1 MYNLIRY
8 LYKLE
13 TYKKKFIAI
22 LFDSILIYLS
32 LNLTFFIS
40 NSFEEIN
47 IFIFIIFQLF
57 IYISTGQYNNFTR
70 YFSASDFY
78 IFAIRNII
86 FTILLSIFSIIWLKF
101 YNFEFLIFY
110 VLIQTIFLNY
120 SRFIIS
126 DLFLIFKKN
135 NKTISKSRV
144 AIYGA
149 GSAGVQLARN
159 LRLEKSYSL
168 KFFIDDDPNLL
179 KRKLLGK
186 KIISSNDIKDYK
198 NKIDKVLLAI
208 PSLRKKERIEIVK
221 DIKRFI
227 PEVLEV
233 PSIDDLMS
241 GKASI
246 NSLRPIPIEEL
257 LGRAEQDID
266 ESFINI
272 QFKDKIIC
280 ITGAGGSIGS
290 EICRQILKYKVKKIV
305 LLDNSEPSLYQ
316 INEELNNLKDNNI
329 EVIPILCDLCDF
341 NFLKE
346 IFKIHKID
354 LIFHSAAYKHVPL
367 VELNPIAGIKNNIF
381 SSKNICKVALENK
394 IKKIILISSDKA
406 VRPSNIMGATKRIS
420 ELIFQSY
427 ANESS
432 ELNLNICFSMV
443 RFGNVLNSS
452 GSVVPLFK
460 KQIDKGGPIT
470 ITHPDIVRYF
480 MSIPEAVK
488 LVLMSSIMAK
498 GGEVFLLDMGE
509 PVRIEE
515 LARHMIINSGLSIK
529 DEKNIEG
536 DIEIIYSGLR
546 AGEKMFEELL
556 INCDSLATQHSQ
568 IFKGN
573 ESFIMKDKLLI
584 KLDLLSKYI
593 KKNDKD
599 NIFKIL
605 KEIVP
610 EWEKEAIK

>member
-40 NSFEEIN
+40 NGFEEIN

-110 VLIQTIFLNY
+110 LLIQTIFLNY

-198 NKIDKVLLAI
+198 IKIDKVLLAI

-346 IFKIHKID
+346 IFKLHKID

-394 IKKIILISSDKA
+394 IKKVILISSDKA

-573 ESFIMKDKLLI
+573 ESFIMKDELLI

-605 KEIVP
+605 KELVP
-610 EWEKEAIK
+610 EWEKEAK